1 MKIMAKALTLLLV
14 LSMLPLSAGCNSGA
28 DSAASSAASKKP
40 ASSAVSSE
48 AKSETATSSEPL
60 IPAVNDYSTRTY
72 NFTEITEYLK
82 INGRYAVTKTDSKTG
97 SKPCISFDHTA
108 QLLAFNADCEG
119 DVVIDMTA
127 ASLADEGREE
137 KYFLVVVD
145 GVEERMLVNGMR
157 GTEAKLSLTIAKNLK
172 RGKHTFEVYRQFELT
187 NGICNLVSVTMNGV
201 PTERPK
207 NKDLYIEF
215 FGDSITAGFGNLT
228 TSDDKVNTHYPDKSS
243 GTDTY
248 AFYTAKALNADMSA
262 VARSGLAFSYGITG
276 TPIETF
282 WKETS
287 YARSTL
293 GKYQAERQPDIVVVN
308 LGTNDH
314 YNYEDKGLTREQLY
328 EAAVKF
334 LQMVRADRPNAK
346 IVWVYGMMGDKIQDE
361 IERAVEEMG
370 GESKGYYFHKAQ
382 RGQNGGSAHPAKADH
397 QVASEGL
404 VEFIKGIM

>member
-1 MKIMAKALTLLLV
+1 MKIMAKALTLLLA
-14 LSMLPLSAGCNSGA
+14 LSMLPLSAGCTTGGNSV
-28 DSAASSAASKKP
+28 ASSSIASKKP
-40 ASSAVSSE
+40 SSSTASTESI
-48 AKSETATSSEPL
+48 ATSSEPL

-82 INGRYAVTKTDSKTG
+82 INGRYAVTKTDTKTG

-228 TSDDKVNTHYPDKSS
+228 TSDDQVNTHYPDKSS

-276 TPIETF
+276 TPIQTF
-282 WKETS
+282 WRETS
-287 YARSTL
+287 YARADL
-293 GKYQAERQPDIVVVN
+293 GEYKPERQPDIVVVN

-314 YNYEDKGLTREQLY
+314 YNYEDKGMTREQLY

-334 LQMVRADRPNAK
+334 LQMVRKDRPNAK

-361 IERAVEEMG
+361 IKQAVEEMG
-370 GESKGYYFHKAQ
+370 GESKGYYFYAAK